1 LIRIL
6 QVRNIDSFVESRR
19 QKTSEKDRK
28 IVQSILNDVRKNGDS
43 AVKKY
48 ERKFNGRKTSQLR
61 VSAKEIKEAQYKI
74 SLEESP
80 ALYDMKREILDYSSV
95 LMQDLR
101 IRVKKHDNYKEA
113 FELMLRWADRNSKWG
128 KGTSYFGRTRVS
140 LPLRLQAQLRKL
152 GLITVGGTN
161 EYFGGNKSLRLRLG
175 LRELKRSFV
184 PIPSVGCYIPGGQA
198 RYPSSVVMSV
208 VPAAV
213 AGVKRIVVV
222 SPPGRNG
229 KIDPLTIAAAKRCGA
244 TEIYK
249 VGGAQA
255 IGALA
260 YGTKTI
266 PKVDKIIGPGGKFVS
281 IAKSLVSDQT
291 AIDMVAGP
299 TELGIIA
306 DASSDPELVA
316 LDLISQ
322 AEHSKDTMCF
332 VITQSKTMANQI
344 QKSIEKLIPG
354 TERSS
359 IIKESISK
367 NGFIAVCKNENEMVE
382 LANKIAP
389 EHLEL
394 MVKNAKSLSQKITG
408 AGLLLIGKN
417 TPSAAS
423 DYLLGT
429 NHILPTN
436 GFGRTRGGLSVLDF
450 LKLQTVVESE
460 KSALRK
466 ISKSLKAL
474 TDAEDLPNHYKA
486 VKRRL
491 D

>member
-1 LIRIL
+1 MIKIL
-6 QVRNIDSFVESRR
+6 QVRNVDSFVESRR

-28 IVQSILNDVRKNGDS
+28 TVQSILNDVRKNGDS

-48 ERKFNGRKTSQLR
+48 ERKFNGTKTSQLR
-61 VSAKEIKEAQYKI
+61 VSVKEIKEAKSKI
-74 SLEESP
+74 SRKEYKAIGDLDYWLGLLSENSLHWRVDEVVRKTSLGKDLLEE
-80 ALYDMKREILDYSSV
+80 
-95 LMQDLR
+95 
-101 IRVKKHDNYKEA
+101 
-113 FELMLRWADRNSKWG
+113 WG
-128 KGTSYFGRTRVS
+128 V
-140 LPLRLQAQLRKL
+140 A
-152 GLITVGGTN
+152 I
-161 EYFGGNKSLRLRLG
+161 EKSL
-175 LRELKRSFV
+175 V

-208 VPAAV
+208 TPAKE

-260 YGTKTI
+260 YGTKSI
-266 PKVDKIIGPGGKFVS
+266 PKVDKIVGPGGKFVS

-306 DASSDPELVA
+306 NASSNPELVA

-332 VITQSKTMANQI
+332 VITTSKTVAKQI
-344 QKSIEKLIPG
+344 QKSLEKLIPDV
-354 TERSS
+354 ERSA
-359 IIKESISK
+359 IVKQSISK
-367 NGFIAVCKNENEMVE
+367 NGFIAVCKNQNEMIE

-394 MVKNAKSLSQKITG
+394 MVGNARSLSKKITG

-423 DYLLGT
+423 DYILGT

-450 LKLQTVVESE
+450 LKLQTVVESNKKRFLE
-460 KSALRK
+460 LRD
-466 ISKSLKAL
+466 SLKAL

>member
-1 LIRIL
+1 LIKIL

-28 IVQSILNDVRKNGDS
+28 TVQTILNDVRKNGDS

-61 VSAKEIKEAQYKI
+61 VSAKEIKEARSKI
-74 SLEESP
+74 SREEVTALQTMSARLSNSSP
-80 ALYDMKREILDYSSV
+80 KI
-95 LMQDLR
+95 Q
-101 IRVKKHDNYKEA
+101 IRG
-113 FELMLRWADRNSKWG
+113 S
-128 KGTSYFGRTRVS
+128 
-140 LPLRLQAQLRKL
+140 RK
-152 GLITVGGTN
+152 
-161 EYFGGNKSLRLRLG
+161 
-175 LRELKRSFV
+175 FV
-184 PIPSVGCYIPGGQA
+184 AIPSVGCYIPGGQA

-208 VPAAV
+208 IPAKI
-213 AGVKRIVVV
+213 AGVKRIVIVF
-222 SPPGRNG
+222 PPARDG
-229 KIDPLTIAAAKRCGA
+229 KIDPLTIAAAVYCGA

-260 YGTKTI
+260 YGTKSI
-266 PKVDKIIGPGGKFVS
+266 PKVDKIVGPGGKFVS

-306 DASSDPELVA
+306 DGSSDPELVA

-332 VITQSKTMANQI
+332 VITQSKTIAKQI
-344 QKSIEKLIPG
+344 QKSIEKLILG
-354 TERSS
+354 AERGS
-359 IIKESISK
+359 IVKESISK
-367 NGFIAVCKNENEMVE
+367 NGFIAVCKNENEMIG
-382 LANKIAP
+382 LANEIAP
-389 EHLEL
+389 EHMEL
-394 MVKNAKSLSQKITG
+394 MVKNAKTLSKKITG

-417 TPSAAS
+417 TPSSAS

-450 LKLQTVVESE
+450 LKLQTVIESK
-460 KSALRK
+460 KSGLRK
-466 ISKSLKAL
+466 ISKSLIVL

>member
-1 LIRIL
+1 MIKIL

-28 IVQSILNDVRKNGDS
+28 TVQAILNDVRKNGDS

-61 VSAKEIKEAQYKI
+61 VSEKEIKEARSKI
-74 SLEESP
+74 SREEVTALQTMSARLSNSSP
-80 ALYDMKREILDYSSV
+80 KI
-95 LMQDLR
+95 Q
-101 IRVKKHDNYKEA
+101 IRG
-113 FELMLRWADRNSKWG
+113 S
-128 KGTSYFGRTRVS
+128 
-140 LPLRLQAQLRKL
+140 RK
-152 GLITVGGTN
+152 
-161 EYFGGNKSLRLRLG
+161 
-175 LRELKRSFV
+175 FV
-184 PIPSVGCYIPGGQA
+184 AIPSVGCYIPGGQA

-208 VPAAV
+208 IPAKI
-213 AGVKRIVVV
+213 AGVKRIVIV
-222 SPPGRNG
+222 SPPDRDG
-229 KIDPLTIAAAKRCGA
+229 KIDPLTIVAAKKCGA

-249 VGGAQA
+249 IGGAQA

-260 YGTKTI
+260 YGTKSI
-266 PKVDKIIGPGGKFVS
+266 PKVDKIVGPGGKFVS

-306 DASSDPELVA
+306 DASSDPELIA

-322 AEHSKDTMCF
+322 AEHSRDTMCF
-332 VITQSKTMANQI
+332 VITQSKTMAKQI

-367 NGFIAVCKNENEMVE
+367 NGFIAVCKNENEMIG
-382 LANKIAP
+382 LANEIAP
-389 EHLEL
+389 EHMEL
-394 MVKNAKSLSQKITG
+394 MVKNAKTLSKKITG

-417 TPSAAS
+417 TPSSAS

-450 LKLQTVVESE
+450 LKLQTVIESK
-460 KSALRK
+460 KSELRK
-466 ISKSLKAL
+466 ISKSLKVL

-486 VKRRL
+486 VVHRFLNQDGTFSFGQRGDRQERRL

>member
-1 LIRIL
+1 
-6 QVRNIDSFVESRR
+6 
-19 QKTSEKDRK
+19 
-28 IVQSILNDVRKNGDS
+28 
-43 AVKKY
+43 
-48 ERKFNGRKTSQLR
+48 
-61 VSAKEIKEAQYKI
+61 
-74 SLEESP
+74 
-80 ALYDMKREILDYSSV
+80 
-95 LMQDLR
+95 
-101 IRVKKHDNYKEA
+101 
-113 FELMLRWADRNSKWG
+113 
-128 KGTSYFGRTRVS
+128 
-140 LPLRLQAQLRKL
+140 
-152 GLITVGGTN
+152 
-161 EYFGGNKSLRLRLG
+161 
-175 LRELKRSFV
+175 
-184 PIPSVGCYIPGGQA
+184 
-198 RYPSSVVMSV
+198 MSV
-208 VPAAV
+208 TTAKRT
-213 AGVKRIVVV
+213 GVKRIVVV
-222 SPPGRNG
+222 SPPGRDG
-229 KIDPLTIAAAKRCGA
+229 KIDPLTVVAAKICGA

-249 VGGAQA
+249 IGGAQA

-260 YGTKTI
+260 YGTKSI
-266 PKVDKIIGPGGKFVS
+266 PKVDKIVGPGGKFVS

-291 AIDMVAGP
+291 AIDMIAGP

-332 VITQSKTMANQI
+332 VITQSKIMAKQI

-359 IIKESISK
+359 IIRESLTK
-367 NGFIAVCKNENEMVE
+367 NGFIAVCKNRNEVVE

-394 MVKNAKSLSQKITG
+394 MVKNAKTLSKKITG
-408 AGLLLIGKN
+408 AGLVLIGKN

-450 LKLQTVVESE
+450 LKLQTVVESK
-460 KSALRK
+460 KSHLSKKQEDLK
-466 ISKSLKAL
+466 IL

>member
-1 LIRIL
+1 LIKIL
-6 QVRNIDSFVESRR
+6 QVRNVDSFVESRR

-28 IVQSILNDVRKNGDS
+28 TVQAILNDVKRNEDS

-48 ERKFNGRKTSQLR
+48 ERKFNGTKTSQLR
-61 VSAKEIKEAQYKI
+61 VSAKEIKEAQSKLTNEEKI
-74 SLEESP
+74 
-80 ALYDMKREILDYSSV
+80 ALGMMSGILQWDTNEFLS
-95 LMQDLR
+95 
-101 IRVKKHDNYKEA
+101 
-113 FELMLRWADRNSKWG
+113 
-128 KGTSYFGRTRVS
+128 S
-140 LPLRLQAQLRKL
+140 LPSPKKDWPKKDWRR
-152 GLITVGGTN
+152 TN
-161 EYFGGNKSLRLRLG
+161 TQPSTAISYT
-175 LRELKRSFV
+175 FV
-184 PIPSVGCYIPGGQA
+184 PIPSVGCYVPGGQA
-198 RYPSSVVMSV
+198 RYPSSAVMSV
-208 VPAAV
+208 IPAKL

-222 SPPGRNG
+222 SPPGRDG

-260 YGTKTI
+260 YGTKSI
-266 PKVDKIIGPGGKFVS
+266 PKVDKIVGPGGKFVS

-299 TELGIIA
+299 TELGIIV
-306 DASSDPELVA
+306 DTSSDPELVA

-332 VITQSKTMANQI
+332 VITQSKTMAKQI

-359 IIKESISK
+359 IIKASISK
-367 NGFIAVCKNENEMVE
+367 NGFIAVCKNQNEMVE

-394 MVKNAKSLSQKITG
+394 MVKNGRSLSKKITG

-417 TPSAAS
+417 TPSSAS
-423 DYLLGT
+423 DYILWT

-450 LKLQTVVESE
+450 IKLQTVVESRAE
-460 KSALRK
+460 ELQFFQDQ
-466 ISKSLKAL
+466 LKAL
-474 TDAEDLPNHYKA
+474 TDAEGLPNHYKA
-486 VKRRL
+486 VMRRL

>member
-1 LIRIL
+1 MIKIL

-61 VSAKEIKEAQYKI
+61 VSAKEIKEAQSKI
-74 SLEESP
+74 
-80 ALYDMKREILDYSSV
+80 DKGQDQDGDTRELIEKLIEYGPGTEAV
-95 LMQDLR
+95 LQNYLP
-101 IRVKKHDNYKEA
+101 KHDQIKA
-113 FELMLRWADRNSKWG
+113 
-128 KGTSYFGRTRVS
+128 S
-140 LPLRLQAQLRKL
+140 LCP
-152 GLITVGGTN
+152 GIT
-161 EYFGGNKSLRLRLG
+161 
-175 LRELKRSFV
+175 RSFV

-208 VPAAV
+208 ELAKL

-222 SPPGRNG
+222 SPPGRDG
-229 KIDPLTIAAAKRCGA
+229 KIDPLTIAAANMCGA

-260 YGTKTI
+260 YGTKSI
-266 PKVDKIIGPGGKFVS
+266 AKVDKIVGPGGKFVS
-281 IAKSLVSDQT
+281 IAKSLVSDRT

-332 VITQSKTMANQI
+332 VITQSKTVAKQI

-367 NGFIAVCKNENEMVE
+367 NGFIAVCKNKNEMVE

-394 MVKNAKSLSQKITG
+394 MVKNARSLSKKITG

-417 TPSAAS
+417 TPSSAS
-423 DYLLGT
+423 DYILYT

-450 LKLQTVVESE
+450 LKLQTVVETKKSE
-460 KSALRK
+460 LEFFLHLKE
-466 ISKSLKAL
+466 LKAL
-474 TDAEDLPNHYKA
+474 TDAEGLPNHYKA

>member
-1 LIRIL
+1 LIKIL
-6 QVRNIDSFVESRR
+6 QVRNVDSFVESRR

-28 IVQSILNDVRKNGDS
+28 TVQAILNDVRKNGDS

-61 VSAKEIKEAQYKI
+61 VSEKEIKEALSKI
-74 SLEESP
+74 SWQDDEAIEGAEYPLATAEDEISGFLEWLPDFME
-80 ALYDMKREILDYSSV
+80 
-95 LMQDLR
+95 
-101 IRVKKHDNYKEA
+101 KERGWS
-113 FELMLRWADRNSKWG
+113 EVQ
-128 KGTSYFGRTRVS
+128 TY
-140 LPLRLQAQLRKL
+140 
-152 GLITVGGTN
+152 
-161 EYFGGNKSLRLRLG
+161 
-175 LRELKRSFV
+175 SFV

-198 RYPSSVVMSV
+198 RYPSSAIMSV
-208 VPAAV
+208 VPARI

-222 SPPGRNG
+222 SPPGRDG
-229 KIDPLTIAAAKRCGA
+229 KIDPLTIAAANMCGA

-249 VGGAQA
+249 IGGAQA

-260 YGTKTI
+260 YGTKSI
-266 PKVDKIIGPGGKFVS
+266 PKVDKIVGPGGKFVS

-332 VITQSKTMANQI
+332 VITRSKTMAKQI

-367 NGFIAVCKNENEMVE
+367 NGFIAVCKI
-382 LANKIAP
+382 KT
-389 EHLEL
+389 
-394 MVKNAKSLSQKITG
+394 K
-408 AGLLLIGKN
+408 
-417 TPSAAS
+417 
-423 DYLLGT
+423 
-429 NHILPTN
+429 
-436 GFGRTRGGLSVLDF
+436 
-450 LKLQTVVESE
+450 
-460 KSALRK
+460 
-466 ISKSLKAL
+466 
-474 TDAEDLPNHYKA
+474 
-486 VKRRL
+486 
-491 D
+491 

>member
-1 LIRIL
+1 LIKIL

-28 IVQSILNDVRKNGDS
+28 TVQSILNDVRKNGDS

-48 ERKFNGRKTSQLR
+48 ERRFNGKKTSQLR
-61 VSAKEIKEAQYKI
+61 VNAKEIKEAQSKI
-74 SLEESP
+74 SREEVT
-80 ALYDMKREILDYSSV
+80 ALQAMSTRL
-95 LMQDLR
+95 
-101 IRVKKHDNYKEA
+101 
-113 FELMLRWADRNSKWG
+113 RNSSPKIQIRG
-128 KGTSYFGRTRVS
+128 SSK
-140 LPLRLQAQLRKL
+140 
-152 GLITVGGTN
+152 
-161 EYFGGNKSLRLRLG
+161 
-175 LRELKRSFV
+175 FV

-208 VPAAV
+208 IPAKI

-222 SPPGRNG
+222 SPPTRDG
-229 KIDPLTIAAAKRCGA
+229 KIDPLTIVAAKMCGA

-249 VGGAQA
+249 VGGGQA

-260 YGTKTI
+260 YGTKSI
-266 PKVDKIIGPGGKFVS
+266 PKVDKIVGPGGKFVS

-291 AIDMVAGP
+291 AIDMIAGP

-306 DASSDPELVA
+306 DASSNPELVA

-332 VITQSKTMANQI
+332 VITQSKTVAKQI
-344 QKSIEKLIPG
+344 QKSIEKVIPD

-359 IIKESISK
+359 IIKESIST
-367 NGFIAVCKNENEMVE
+367 NGFIAVCKNQNEIIE
-382 LANKIAP
+382 LANKFAP
-389 EHLEL
+389 EHMEL
-394 MVKNAKSLSQKITG
+394 MVKNAKTLSKKITG
-408 AGLLLIGKN
+408 AGLVLIGKN
-417 TPSAAS
+417 TPSAVS

-450 LKLQTVVESE
+450 LKLQTVVESK
-460 KSALRK
+460 KSALRN
-466 ISKSLKAL
+466 ISKSLKAI

>member
-1 LIRIL
+1 MIKIL
-6 QVRNIDSFVESRR
+6 QVRNVDSFVESRR

-28 IVQSILNDVRKNGDS
+28 TVQSILNDVRKNGDS

-48 ERKFNGRKTSQLR
+48 ERKFNGTKTSQLR
-61 VSAKEIKEAQYKI
+61 VSVKEIKEAKSKI
-74 SLEESP
+74 SRKEYKAIGDLDYWLGLLSENSLHWRVDEVVRKTSLGKDLLEE
-80 ALYDMKREILDYSSV
+80 
-95 LMQDLR
+95 
-101 IRVKKHDNYKEA
+101 
-113 FELMLRWADRNSKWG
+113 WG
-128 KGTSYFGRTRVS
+128 V
-140 LPLRLQAQLRKL
+140 A
-152 GLITVGGTN
+152 I
-161 EYFGGNKSLRLRLG
+161 EKSL
-175 LRELKRSFV
+175 V

-208 VPAAV
+208 TPAKE

-260 YGTKTI
+260 YGTKSI
-266 PKVDKIIGPGGKFVS
+266 PKVDKIVGPGGKFVS

-306 DASSDPELVA
+306 NASSNPELVA

-332 VITQSKTMANQI
+332 VITTSKTVAKQI
-344 QKSIEKLIPG
+344 QKSLEKLIPDV
-354 TERSS
+354 ERSA
-359 IIKESISK
+359 IVKQSISK
-367 NGFIAVCKNENEMVE
+367 NGFIAVCKNQNEMIE

-394 MVKNAKSLSQKITG
+394 MVGNAKSLSKKITG
-408 AGLLLIGKN
+408 AGLLLIGKT

-423 DYLLGT
+423 DYILGT

-450 LKLQTVVESE
+450 LKLQTVVESNKKRFLE
-460 KSALRK
+460 LRD
-466 ISKSLKAL
+466 SLKAL

>member
-1 LIRIL
+1 LIKIL

-19 QKTSEKDRK
+19 QKTSEKDKK
-28 IVQSILNDVRKNGDS
+28 IVQAILNDVRKNGDS

-61 VSAKEIKEAQYKI
+61 VSTKEIKEARSKI
-74 SLEESP
+74 SIWEES
-80 ALYDMKREILDYSSV
+80 ALI
-95 LMQDLR
+95 R
-101 IRVKKHDNYKEA
+101 INLLSE
-113 FELMLRWADRNSKWG
+113 
-128 KGTSYFGRTRVS
+128 
-140 LPLRLQAQLRKL
+140 Q
-152 GLITVGGTN
+152 
-161 EYFGGNKSLRLRLG
+161 RLRQYLEDWNTSG
-175 LRELKRSFV
+175 KKFVIKGKFTTRSDYKKSSSGATISRKNRFI
-184 PIPSVGCYIPGGQA
+184 PILSVGCYIPGGQA
-198 RYPSSVVMSV
+198 RYPSSVAMSV
-208 VPAAV
+208 TPAKT

-222 SPPGRNG
+222 SPPGRDG
-229 KIDPLTIAAAKRCGA
+229 KIDPLTIATAKRCGA

-260 YGTKTI
+260 YGTKSI
-266 PKVDKIIGPGGKFVS
+266 PKVDKIVGPGGKFVS

-299 TELGIIA
+299 TELGIMA

-332 VITQSKTMANQI
+332 VITQSKTMAKQI
-344 QKSIEKLIPG
+344 QKLLEKLIPT
-354 TERSS
+354 TERRS

-367 NGFIAVCKNENEMVE
+367 NGFIAVCKNRKEMVE

-394 MVKNAKSLSQKITG
+394 MVGNAKSLSKKITG
-408 AGLLLIGKN
+408 AGLVLVGKN

-423 DYLLGT
+423 DYVLGT
-429 NHILPTN
+429 NHILPTS

-450 LKLQTVVESE
+450 LKIQTVVES
-460 KSALRK
+460 KKLALNRLRRTLK
-466 ISKSLKAL
+466 IL
-474 TDAEDLPNHYKA
+474 TDAEGLPNHYNA

>member
-1 LIRIL
+1 MIKIL

-19 QKTSEKDRK
+19 QKTSEKDKK
-28 IVQSILNDVRKNGDS
+28 IVQAILNNVRKNGDS

-61 VSAKEIKEAQYKI
+61 VSAKEIKEAQSKI
-74 SLEESP
+74 SDEEGNVI
-80 ALYDMKREILDYSSV
+80 ILV
-95 LMQDLR
+95 
-101 IRVKKHDNYKEA
+101 EA
-113 FELMLRWADRNSKWG
+113 
-128 KGTSYFGRTRVS
+128 
-140 LPLRLQAQLRKL
+140 
-152 GLITVGGTN
+152 
-161 EYFGGNKSLRLRLG
+161 RLRFEEEEFRKHLSA
-175 LRELKRSFV
+175 RIPTNDIHNSRKFV
-184 PIPSVGCYIPGGQA
+184 AIPSVGCYIPGGQA
-198 RYPSSVVMSV
+198 RYPSSAVMSV
-208 VPAAV
+208 VPAKV

-222 SPPGRNG
+222 SPPDRDG
-229 KIDPLTIAAAKRCGA
+229 KIDPLTIVAAVYCGA

-255 IGALA
+255 IGTLA
-260 YGTKTI
+260 YGTKSI
-266 PKVDKIIGPGGKFVS
+266 PKVDKIVGPGGKFVS

-291 AIDMVAGP
+291 AIDMIAGP

-306 DASSDPELVA
+306 DASSDPDLVA

-332 VITQSKTMANQI
+332 VITQSKAIAKQI
-344 QKSIEKLIPG
+344 QKSIEKLILG
-354 TERSS
+354 TERIS

-367 NGFIAVCKNENEMVE
+367 NGFIAVCKNQNEIVE

-389 EHLEL
+389 EHMEL
-394 MVKNAKSLSQKITG
+394 MAKNAKSLSKKITG

-417 TPSAAS
+417 TPSS
-423 DYLLGT
+423 LTDYFQGT

-450 LKLQTVVESE
+450 LKSQTMVDNITKQDLQWIAKYQKT
-460 KSALRK
+460 
-466 ISKSLKAL
+466 L

-486 VKRRL
+486 VERRTR
-491 D
+491 

>member
-1 LIRIL
+1 LIKIL

-28 IVQSILNDVRKNGDS
+28 TVQAILNDVRKNGDF

-48 ERKFNGRKTSQLR
+48 ERKFNGRRTSQLR
-61 VSAKEIKEAQYKI
+61 VSAKEIKEAQSKI
-74 SLEESP
+74 S
-80 ALYDMKREILDYSSV
+80 REQRHAVWQASFWLDQLQGSRWS
-95 LMQDLR
+95 LNDA
-101 IRVKKHDNYKEA
+101 VKKPINENQA
-113 FELMLRWADRNSKWG
+113 EISA
-128 KGTSYFGRTRVS
+128 S
-140 LPLRLQAQLRKL
+140 L
-152 GLITVGGTN
+152 
-161 EYFGGNKSLRLRLG
+161 
-175 LRELKRSFV
+175 V

-198 RYPSSVVMSV
+198 KYPSSVIMSV
-208 VPAAV
+208 STAKS
-213 AGVKRIVVV
+213 AGVKRIIVV
-222 SPPGRNG
+222 SPPGHDG
-229 KIDPLTIAAAKRCGA
+229 KIDPLTIAAAKKCGA

-260 YGTKTI
+260 YGTKSI
-266 PKVDKIIGPGGKFVS
+266 PKVDKIVGPGGKFVS
-281 IAKSLVSDQT
+281 IAKSIVSDQT
-291 AIDMVAGP
+291 AIDMIAGP

-306 DASSDPELVA
+306 DERSNPELVA

-332 VITQSKTMANQI
+332 VITQSKTIAKQI

-389 EHLEL
+389 EHMEL
-394 MVKNAKSLSQKITG
+394 MVKNASSLSKKITG
-408 AGLLLIGKN
+408 AGLVLIGKN
-417 TPSAAS
+417 TPSSAS

-450 LKLQTVVESE
+450 LKLQTIVESK
-460 KSALRK
+460 KSALRI

>member
-1 LIRIL
+1 LIKIL
-6 QVRNIDSFVESRR
+6 QVRNINSFVESRR

-28 IVQSILNDVRKNGDS
+28 TVQSILNDVRKNGDS

-61 VSAKEIKEAQYKI
+61 VSAKEIKDARYKI
-74 SLEESP
+74 SRKEIS
-80 ALYDMKREILDYSSV
+80 ALGTMVANIRIEDEFPT
-95 LMQDLR
+95 QDTDSAWL
-101 IRVKKHDNYKEA
+101 V
-113 FELMLRWADRNSKWG
+113 
-128 KGTSYFGRTRVS
+128 
-140 LPLRLQAQLRKL
+140 QRK
-152 GLITVGGTN
+152 
-161 EYFGGNKSLRLRLG
+161 
-175 LRELKRSFV
+175 FV

-198 RYPSSVVMSV
+198 RYPSSAVMSITT
-208 VPAAV
+208 AKL

-222 SPPGRNG
+222 SPPGRDG
-229 KIDPLTIAAAKRCGA
+229 KIDPLTIVAAKRSGA

-249 VGGAQA
+249 TGGAQA

-260 YGTKTI
+260 YGTKSI
-266 PKVDKIIGPGGKFVS
+266 PKVDKIVGPGGKFVS

-306 DASSDPELVA
+306 DTSSDPELVA

-332 VITQSKTMANQI
+332 VITQSKTMAKQI

-354 TERSS
+354 VERSS

-367 NGFIAVCKNENEMVE
+367 NGFIAVCKNQNEVIE

-389 EHLEL
+389 EHMEL
-394 MVKNAKSLSQKITG
+394 MVKNAKTLSKKITG

-429 NHILPTN
+429 NHILPTS

-450 LKLQTVVESE
+450 LKLQTVVESK
-460 KSALRK
+460 KSTLMK

>member
-1 LIRIL
+1 LIKIL

-28 IVQSILNDVRKNGDS
+28 TVQSILNDVRKNGDY

-48 ERKFNGRKTSQLR
+48 ERKFNGRKTLQLR
-61 VSAKEIKEAQYKI
+61 VSAKEIKEARSKI
-74 SLEESP
+74 SREEVTALQTMSARLSNSSP
-80 ALYDMKREILDYSSV
+80 KI
-95 LMQDLR
+95 Q
-101 IRVKKHDNYKEA
+101 IRG
-113 FELMLRWADRNSKWG
+113 S
-128 KGTSYFGRTRVS
+128 
-140 LPLRLQAQLRKL
+140 RK
-152 GLITVGGTN
+152 
-161 EYFGGNKSLRLRLG
+161 
-175 LRELKRSFV
+175 FV
-184 PIPSVGCYIPGGQA
+184 AIPSVGCYIPGGQA

-208 VPAAV
+208 IPAKI
-213 AGVKRIVVV
+213 AGVKRIVIV
-222 SPPGRNG
+222 SPPDRDG
-229 KIDPLTIAAAKRCGA
+229 KIDPLTIVAAKKCGA

-249 VGGAQA
+249 IGGAQA

-260 YGTKTI
+260 YGTKSI
-266 PKVDKIIGPGGKFVS
+266 PKVDKIVGPGGKFVS

-306 DASSDPELVA
+306 DASSDPELIA

-322 AEHSKDTMCF
+322 AEHSRDTMCF
-332 VITQSKTMANQI
+332 VITQSKTMAKQI

-367 NGFIAVCKNENEMVE
+367 NGFIAVCKNENEMIG
-382 LANKIAP
+382 LANEIAP
-389 EHLEL
+389 EHMEL
-394 MVKNAKSLSQKITG
+394 MVKNAKTLSKKITG

-417 TPSAAS
+417 TPSSAS

-450 LKLQTVVESE
+450 LKLQTVIESK
-460 KSALRK
+460 KSGLRK
-466 ISKSLKAL
+466 ISKSLKVL
-474 TDAEDLPNHYKA
+474 TDAENLPNHYKA

>member
-1 LIRIL
+1 MIKIL

-28 IVQSILNDVRKNGDS
+28 TVQSILNDVRKNGDS

-61 VSAKEIKEAQYKI
+61 VSAKEIKEARSKI
-74 SLEESP
+74 SREEVTALQTMSAHLSNSSP
-80 ALYDMKREILDYSSV
+80 KI
-95 LMQDLR
+95 Q
-101 IRVKKHDNYKEA
+101 IRG
-113 FELMLRWADRNSKWG
+113 S
-128 KGTSYFGRTRVS
+128 
-140 LPLRLQAQLRKL
+140 RK
-152 GLITVGGTN
+152 
-161 EYFGGNKSLRLRLG
+161 
-175 LRELKRSFV
+175 FV
-184 PIPSVGCYIPGGQA
+184 AIPSVGCYIPGGQA

-208 VPAAV
+208 IPAKI
-213 AGVKRIVVV
+213 AGVKRIVIV
-222 SPPGRNG
+222 SPPGRDG
-229 KIDPLTIAAAKRCGA
+229 KIDPLTIVAAKKCGA

-260 YGTKTI
+260 YGTKSI
-266 PKVDKIIGPGGKFVS
+266 PKVDKIVGPGGKFVS
-281 IAKSLVSDQT
+281 IAKSLVNDQT

-306 DASSDPELVA
+306 DASSDPELIA

-332 VITQSKTMANQI
+332 VITQSKTMAKQI

-367 NGFIAVCKNENEMVE
+367 NGFIAVCKNENEMIG
-382 LANKIAP
+382 LANEIAP
-389 EHLEL
+389 EHMEL
-394 MVKNAKSLSQKITG
+394 MVKNAKSLSKKITG

-417 TPSAAS
+417 TPSSAS

-450 LKLQTVVESE
+450 LKIQTVIESK
-460 KSALRK
+460 KSGLRK
-466 ISKSLKAL
+466 ISKSLKVL
-474 TDAEDLPNHYKA
+474 TDAEGLPNHYKA

>member
-1 LIRIL
+1 LIKIL

-28 IVQSILNDVRKNGDS
+28 TVQSILNDVKRNGDS

-61 VSAKEIKEAQYKI
+61 VSAKEIKEARSKI
-74 SLEESP
+74 SHEEVTALQTMSVRLSNSSP
-80 ALYDMKREILDYSSV
+80 KI
-95 LMQDLR
+95 Q
-101 IRVKKHDNYKEA
+101 IRG
-113 FELMLRWADRNSKWG
+113 S
-128 KGTSYFGRTRVS
+128 
-140 LPLRLQAQLRKL
+140 RK
-152 GLITVGGTN
+152 
-161 EYFGGNKSLRLRLG
+161 
-175 LRELKRSFV
+175 FV
-184 PIPSVGCYIPGGQA
+184 AIPSVGCYIPGGQA

-208 VPAAV
+208 IPAKI
-213 AGVKRIVVV
+213 AGVKRIVIV
-222 SPPGRNG
+222 SPPGRDG
-229 KIDPLTIAAAKRCGA
+229 KIDPLTIAAAKMCGA

-260 YGTKTI
+260 YGTKSI
-266 PKVDKIIGPGGKFVS
+266 PKVDKIVGPGGKFVS

-299 TELGIIA
+299 TELGIMA

-332 VITQSKTMANQI
+332 VITQSKTMAKQI

-354 TERSS
+354 IERGS
-359 IIKESISK
+359 IVKESLSK
-367 NGFIAVCKNENEMVE
+367 NGFIAVCKNQNEVIE

-389 EHLEL
+389 EHMEL
-394 MVKNAKSLSQKITG
+394 MVKNAKSLSKKITG

-429 NHILPTN
+429 NHILPTY

-450 LKLQTVVESE
+450 LKLQTVVESK
-460 KSALRK
+460 KSRLRD
-466 ISKSLKAL
+466 ISDSLKTL

>member
-1 LIRIL
+1 
-6 QVRNIDSFVESRR
+6 VR
-19 QKTSEKDRK
+19 
-28 IVQSILNDVRKNGDS
+28 
-43 AVKKY
+43 
-48 ERKFNGRKTSQLR
+48 
-61 VSAKEIKEAQYKI
+61 AKEIKEARSKI
-74 SLEESP
+74 SREEVTALQTMSARLSNSSP
-80 ALYDMKREILDYSSV
+80 KIQIHGS
-95 LMQDLR
+95 
-101 IRVKKHDNYKEA
+101 
-113 FELMLRWADRNSKWG
+113 
-128 KGTSYFGRTRVS
+128 
-140 LPLRLQAQLRKL
+140 RK
-152 GLITVGGTN
+152 
-161 EYFGGNKSLRLRLG
+161 
-175 LRELKRSFV
+175 FV
-184 PIPSVGCYIPGGQA
+184 AIPSVGCYIPGGQA

-208 VPAAV
+208 IPAKI
-213 AGVKRIVVV
+213 AGVKRIVIV
-222 SPPGRNG
+222 SPPDRDG
-229 KIDPLTIAAAKRCGA
+229 KIDPLTIVAAKKCGA

-249 VGGAQA
+249 IGGAQA

-260 YGTKTI
+260 YGTKSI
-266 PKVDKIIGPGGKFVS
+266 PKVDKIVGPGGKFVS
-281 IAKSLVSDQT
+281 IAKSLISDQT

-306 DASSDPELVA
+306 DASSDPELIA

-322 AEHSKDTMCF
+322 AEHSRDTMCF
-332 VITQSKTMANQI
+332 VITQSKTIAKQI

-367 NGFIAVCKNENEMVE
+367 NGFIVVCKNENEMIG
-382 LANKIAP
+382 LANEIAP
-389 EHLEL
+389 EHMEL
-394 MVKNAKSLSQKITG
+394 MVKNAKTLSKKITG

-417 TPSAAS
+417 TPSSAS

-450 LKLQTVVESE
+450 LKLQTVIESK
-460 KSALRK
+460 KSGLRK
-466 ISKSLKAL
+466 ISKSLKVL

>member
-1 LIRIL
+1 LIKIL
-6 QVRNIDSFVESRR
+6 QVRNVDSFVESRR

-28 IVQSILNDVRKNGDS
+28 TVQSILNDVRKNGDS

-48 ERKFNGRKTSQLR
+48 ERKFNGTKTSQLR
-61 VSAKEIKEAQYKI
+61 VSVKEIKEAKSKI
-74 SLEESP
+74 SRKEYKAIGDLDYWLGLLSENSLHWRVDEVVRKTSLGKDLLEE
-80 ALYDMKREILDYSSV
+80 
-95 LMQDLR
+95 
-101 IRVKKHDNYKEA
+101 
-113 FELMLRWADRNSKWG
+113 WG
-128 KGTSYFGRTRVS
+128 V
-140 LPLRLQAQLRKL
+140 A
-152 GLITVGGTN
+152 I
-161 EYFGGNKSLRLRLG
+161 EKSL
-175 LRELKRSFV
+175 V

-208 VPAAV
+208 TPAKE

-260 YGTKTI
+260 YGTKSI
-266 PKVDKIIGPGGKFVS
+266 PKVDKIVGPGGKFVS

-306 DASSDPELVA
+306 NASSNPELVA

-332 VITQSKTMANQI
+332 VITTSKTVAKQI
-344 QKSIEKLIPG
+344 QKSLEKLIPDV
-354 TERSS
+354 ERSA
-359 IIKESISK
+359 IVKQSISK
-367 NGFIAVCKNENEMVE
+367 NGFIAVCKNQNEMIE

-394 MVKNAKSLSQKITG
+394 MVGNARSLSKKITG

-423 DYLLGT
+423 DYILGT

-450 LKLQTVVESE
+450 LKLQTVVESNKKRYLKFRDE
-460 KSALRK
+460 
-466 ISKSLKAL
+466 LKAL

>member
-1 LIRIL
+1 LIKIL
-6 QVRNIDSFVESRR
+6 QVRNVDSFVESRR
-19 QKTSEKDRK
+19 QKTSEKDK
-28 IVQSILNDVRKNGDS
+28 KTVQSILNDVRKNGDS

-61 VSAKEIKEAQYKI
+61 VSAKEIKEAQSKI
-74 SLEESP
+74 SREEITALQTMSARLSNSSP
-80 ALYDMKREILDYSSV
+80 KI
-95 LMQDLR
+95 Q
-101 IRVKKHDNYKEA
+101 IRG
-113 FELMLRWADRNSKWG
+113 S
-128 KGTSYFGRTRVS
+128 
-140 LPLRLQAQLRKL
+140 RK
-152 GLITVGGTN
+152 
-161 EYFGGNKSLRLRLG
+161 
-175 LRELKRSFV
+175 FV
-184 PIPSVGCYIPGGQA
+184 AIPSVGCYIPGGQA

-208 VPAAV
+208 IPAKI
-213 AGVKRIVVV
+213 AGVKRIVIV
-222 SPPGRNG
+222 SPPDRDG
-229 KIDPLTIAAAKRCGA
+229 KIDPLTIVAAKKCGA

-249 VGGAQA
+249 AGGAQA

-260 YGTKTI
+260 YGTKSI
-266 PKVDKIIGPGGKFVS
+266 LKVDKIIGPGGKFVS

-306 DASSDPELVA
+306 DASSDPELIA

-332 VITQSKTMANQI
+332 VITQSKTMASQI

-367 NGFIAVCKNENEMVE
+367 NGFIAVCKNENEMIR
-382 LANKIAP
+382 LANEIAP
-389 EHLEL
+389 EHMEL
-394 MVKNAKSLSQKITG
+394 MVKNAKTLSKKITG
-408 AGLLLIGKN
+408 VGLLLIGKN
-417 TPSAAS
+417 TPSSAS

-450 LKLQTVVESE
+450 LKIQTVIESK
-460 KSALRK
+460 KSGLRK
-466 ISKSLKAL
+466 ISKSLKVL
-474 TDAEDLPNHYKA
+474 TDAEGLPNHYKA
-486 VKRRL
+486 VERRL

>member
-1 LIRIL
+1 LIKIL

-28 IVQSILNDVRKNGDS
+28 TVQSILNDVKRNGDS

-48 ERKFNGRKTSQLR
+48 ERKFNGKNTSQLR
-61 VSAKEIKEAQYKI
+61 VSAKEIKEALSKI
-74 SLEESP
+74 SWQDDEAIEGAEYLLATAEDEISAFLFSQFPLYMEE
-80 ALYDMKREILDYSSV
+80 V
-95 LMQDLR
+95 
-101 IRVKKHDNYKEA
+101 
-113 FELMLRWADRNSKWG
+113 ADPRFPTK
-128 KGTSYFGRTRVS
+128 
-140 LPLRLQAQLRKL
+140 
-152 GLITVGGTN
+152 
-161 EYFGGNKSLRLRLG
+161 
-175 LRELKRSFV
+175 SFV

-198 RYPSSVVMSV
+198 RYPSSAIMSV
-208 VPAAV
+208 VPARI

-222 SPPGRNG
+222 SPPGRDG
-229 KIDPLTIAAAKRCGA
+229 KIDPLTIAAAKKFGA

-260 YGTKTI
+260 YGTKSI
-266 PKVDKIIGPGGKFVS
+266 PKVDKIVGPGGKFVS
-281 IAKSLVSDQT
+281 IAKAIVSEQT
-291 AIDMVAGP
+291 SIDMIAGP
-299 TELGIIA
+299 TELGIMA

-332 VITQSKTMANQI
+332 VITQSKTMAKQI

-367 NGFIAVCKNENEMVE
+367 NGFIAICKNQNEMIE

-394 MVKNAKSLSQKITG
+394 MVKNARSLSKKITG
-408 AGLLLIGKN
+408 AGLVLIGKN

-450 LKLQTVVESE
+450 LKVQTVVESK
-460 KSALRK
+460 KSRLRN
-466 ISKSLKAL
+466 ISDSLKAL
-474 TDAEDLPNHYKA
+474 TDAEGLPNHYKA

>member
-1 LIRIL
+1 LIKIL

-19 QKTSEKDRK
+19 QKTSEKDK
-28 IVQSILNDVRKNGDS
+28 KTVQSILNDVRKNGDS

-48 ERKFNGRKTSQLR
+48 ERKFNGRNTSQLR
-61 VSAKEIKEAQYKI
+61 VSEKEIKEALSKI
-74 SLEESP
+74 SREEVT
-80 ALYDMKREILDYSSV
+80 ALQAMSARL
-95 LMQDLR
+95 
-101 IRVKKHDNYKEA
+101 
-113 FELMLRWADRNSKWG
+113 RNSSPKIQIRG
-128 KGTSYFGRTRVS
+128 SSK
-140 LPLRLQAQLRKL
+140 
-152 GLITVGGTN
+152 
-161 EYFGGNKSLRLRLG
+161 
-175 LRELKRSFV
+175 FV

-208 VPAAV
+208 ELAKL
-213 AGVKRIVVV
+213 AGVKRIVLV
-222 SPPGRNG
+222 SPPGRDG
-229 KIDPLTIAAAKRCGA
+229 KIDPLTIAAANMCGA

-260 YGTKTI
+260 YGTKSI
-266 PKVDKIIGPGGKFVS
+266 PKVDKIVGPGGKFVS

-291 AIDMVAGP
+291 AIDMIAGP
-299 TELGIIA
+299 TELGIVA
-306 DASSDPELVA
+306 DTSSDPELVT

-332 VITQSKTMANQI
+332 VITQSKTVAKQI
-344 QKSIEKLIPG
+344 QKSIEKVIPG

-367 NGFIAVCKNENEMVE
+367 NGFIAVCKNQNQMIE

-394 MVKNAKSLSQKITG
+394 MVKNAKTLSKKITG
-408 AGLLLIGKN
+408 AGLVLIGKN
-417 TPSAAS
+417 TPSSAS

-450 LKLQTVVESE
+450 LKLQTVIESD
-460 KSALRK
+460 KSTLRRIIK
-466 ISKSLKAL
+466 DLETL
-474 TDAEDLPNHYKA
+474 TDAEDLPNHYRA
-486 VKRRL
+486 VERRV
-491 D
+491 DE